1 MKHDSQLPHQQC
13 RHTVHQRHLW
23 GQYRITTRQ
32 NSAKKSSRVVTTI
45 QELPTEII
53 QRHGTVAIEA
63 DIMYINGIPFVV
75 TTSWSIHFCTA
86 KIIKNEK
93 SATIAM
99 AIKQVIQIYHRC
111 GFKVQY
117 LLGDGQFEHICKYFA
132 DTDITI
138 NVTGRN
144 EHVLAIER
152 AIRTIKER
160 IWAIVN
166 QLPFKAYPHRLIV
179 EMV

>member
-1 MKHDSQLPHQQC
+1 
-13 RHTVHQRHLW
+13 
-23 GQYRITTRQ
+23 
-32 NSAKKSSRVVTTI
+32 
-45 QELPTEII
+45 
-53 QRHGTVAIEA
+53 
-63 DIMYINGIPFVV
+63 
-75 TTSWSIHFCTA
+75 
-86 KIIKNEK
+86 
-93 SATIAM
+93 M

-117 LLGDGQFEHICKYFA
+117 LLGDGQFEHIRKYFA

-179 EMV
+179 EMVYNVIFWLNVFPHSNGAHKVMSPRTILTGLHINHDKHCMLEFGSYIQIHEEHDNSLTARTSGTIALRPTGNMQGTHYLYQKIWREGK